1 MEENTMAISNDI
13 LSSTLRIL
21 KDEEVDN
28 LYKATPLLDS
38 IRKQGGVEV
47 VDGGSKLDRPLI
59 LAEHSTIT
67 QLSSGYEP
75 INLSAADVLR
85 VQSYEF
91 QNATIPIIITKV
103 EEMTNKGPRALI
115 DVAQA
120 RMKAAMGQF
129 KREYEKALIAN
140 SSSVLTNLSSLNG
153 VTTGAALGKAS
164 DGFFENKSFG
174 QQINSIGG
182 IAKSS
187 FPEDFQHQRA
197 EITAVTTG
205 GTETIDALTEVYVD
219 AQLRTPDGSSPNL
232 ILCSPDFFKKYKA
245 QLYNNQ
251 RFVDAGTLDGG
262 QMQLAFHGAAL
273 MPSPVM
279 IALDAD
285 QKTDGGTPT
294 GNTQYVACYVLNTK
308 YIKVVYDSDGEF
320 EMTDFMDAT
329 GYASRY
335 AYIMCRMQMV
345 VDHLASQGIVTI
357 DDTL

>member
-38 IRKQGGVEV
+38 IRKQGGVET
-47 VDGGSKLDRPLI
+47 VDGGSKLDRPMI

-75 INLSAADVLR
+75 INLSASDVLR
-85 VQSYEF
+85 HQSYEF

-103 EEMTNKGPRALI
+103 EEMANKGPRAI
-115 DVAQA
+115 VDVAQA

-129 KREYEKALIAN
+129 KREFEKALVAA
-140 SSSVLTNLSSLNG
+140 SSTVLTNLSSLNG
-153 VTTGAALGKAS
+153 VALTTN
-164 DGFFENKSFG
+164 GFFENKNFTL
-174 QQINSIGG
+174 QTNTVGG

-187 FPEDFQHQRA
+187 FPDDFQHQLG
-197 EITAVTTG
+197 EIAAFTAG

-219 AQLRTPDGSSPNL
+219 AQLRTPDGTSPNL
-232 ILCSPDFFKKYKA
+232 ILCSPDLFKKYKA

-262 QMQLAFHGAAL
+262 AMQLAFHGAAL
-273 MPSPVM
+273 IPSPVM
-279 IALDAD
+279 VELDA
-285 QKTDGGTPT
+285 GTNAN
-294 GNTQYVACYVLNTK
+294 GMNAAAYIAAYVLNTK
-308 YIKVVYDSDGEF
+308 YIKLVYDSDGEF

-335 AYIMCRMQMV
+335 AYIFCRMQMV
-345 VDHLASQGIVTI
+345 VDHLASQGLITI
-357 DDTL
+357 KQTL

>member
-1 MEENTMAISNDI
+1 MAISNDI

-47 VDGGSKLDRPLI
+47 VDGGARLDRPMI

-85 VQSYEF
+85 HQSYEF

-103 EEMTNKGPRALI
+103 EEMANKGPRALV

-129 KREYEKALIAN
+129 KREFEKALVAN
-140 SSSVLTNLSSLNG
+140 SSTTLTQLSSLNG
-153 VTTGAALGKAS
+153 VSKTS
-164 DGFFENKSFG
+164 NGFFENRDFTF
-174 QQINSIGG
+174 QTNTIGE

-187 FPEDFQHQRA
+187 FPDDFQHQRA
-197 EITAVTTG
+197 GITAYTAG

-251 RFVDAGTLDGG
+251 RFVDASTLDGG
-262 QMQLAFHGAAL
+262 GMQLAFHGAAL
-273 MPSPVM
+273 VPSPVM
-279 IALDAD
+279 VTLDAGQLD
-285 QKTDGGTPT
+285 NGGPS
-294 GNTQYVACYVLNTK
+294 GNNQYVAAYILNTK
-308 YIKVVYDSDGEF
+308 YIKLVYDSEGEF

-335 AYIMCRMQMV
+335 AYIFCRMQMV

-357 DDTL
+357 DQVL

>member
-1 MEENTMAISNDI
+1 MAISNDI

-38 IRKQGGVEV
+38 IQKQGGVET
-47 VDGGSKLDRPLI
+47 VDGGSKLDRPMI

-75 INLSAADVLR
+75 INLSASDVLR
-85 VQSYEF
+85 HQSYEF

-103 EEMTNKGPRALI
+103 EEMANKGPRALV

-129 KREYEKALIAN
+129 KREYEKALVAN

-153 VTTGAALGKAS
+153 TSATGKSS
-164 DGFFENKSFG
+164 DGFFEALAFG
-174 QQINSIGG
+174 QQLNSVGG
-182 IAKSS
+182 IAKSA
-187 FPEDFQHQRA
+187 FPDDFQHQFA
-197 EITAVTTG
+197 NINAATVG
-205 GTETIDALTEVYVD
+205 GTELIDALTEIYVE
-219 AQLRTPDGSSPNL
+219 AQLRTPDGSAPNL
-232 ILCSPDFFKKYKA
+232 ILVSPLFFKLYKA

-251 RFVDAGTLDGG
+251 RFVDASTLDGG

-273 MPSPVM
+273 IPSPVM
-279 IALDAD
+279 VGLDAD
-285 QKTDGGTPT
+285 GSND
-294 GNTQYVACYVLNTK
+294 VAAYVLNTK
-308 YIKVVYDSDGEF
+308 YIKLVYDSDGDF

-335 AYIMCRMQMV
+335 AYIFCRMQMV
-345 VDHLASQGIVTI
+345 VDHLASQGVITI
-357 DDTL
+357 LNSIANLAP

>member
-1 MEENTMAISNDI
+1 MAISNDI

-38 IRKQGGVEV
+38 IRKQGGVET
-47 VDGGSKLDRPLI
+47 VDGGSKLDRPMI

-75 INLSAADVLR
+75 INLSASDVLR
-85 VQSYEF
+85 HQSYEF

-103 EEMTNKGPRALI
+103 EEMANKGPRAI
-115 DVAQA
+115 VDVAQA

-129 KREYEKALIAN
+129 KREYEKALVAN
-140 SSSVLTNLSSLNG
+140 SSTVLTQLSTLNG
-153 VTTGAALGKAS
+153 VVSGGKNI
-164 DGFFENKSFG
+164 DGFFENEPFG
-174 QQINSIGG
+174 DQINTIGG
-182 IAKSS
+182 IAKAS
-187 FPEDFQHQRA
+187 FPEDFQHQLG
-197 EITAVTTG
+197 EITAITVG
-205 GTETIDALTEVYVD
+205 GTETIDAMTEVYVD

-262 QMQLAFHGAAL
+262 GLQLAFHGAAL
-273 MPSPVM
+273 IPSPVM
-279 IALDAD
+279 VELDAG
-285 QKTDGGTPT
+285 TNAGGI
-294 GNTQYVACYVLNTK
+294 NVAAYIAAYVLNTK
-308 YIKVVYDSDGEF
+308 YIKLVYDSDGEF

-335 AYIMCRMQMV
+335 AYIFCRMQMV
-345 VDHLASQGIVTI
+345 VDHLASQGLITI
-357 DDTL
+357 AQTL

>member
-1 MEENTMAISNDI
+1 MAISNDI

-38 IRKQGGVEV
+38 IRKQGGVET
-47 VDGGSKLDRPLI
+47 VDGGTTLDRPMI

-85 VQSYEF
+85 HQSYSFE
-91 QNATIPIIITKV
+91 NATIPVILTKI
-103 EEMTNKGPRALI
+103 EEMQNKGPRALV

-129 KREYEKALIAN
+129 KREFEKALVAN
-140 SSSVLTNLSSLNG
+140 SSTVLTNLSSLNG
-153 VTTGAALGKAS
+153 TAATGKATN
-164 DGFFENKSFG
+164 GFFENAAFG
-174 QQINSIGG
+174 SQTNTVGG
-182 IAKSS
+182 IAKSD
-187 FPEDFQHQRA
+187 FPEDFQHQLA
-197 EITAVTTG
+197 EVLALTT

-219 AQLRTPDGSSPNL
+219 AQLRTPDGTAPNL

-251 RFVDAGTLDGG
+251 RFVDASTLDGG
-262 QMQLAFHGAAL
+262 AMQLAFHGAAL
-273 MPSPVM
+273 IPSPVM
-279 IALDAD
+279 VSLAAGNDSDGDPASIAA
-285 QKTDGGTPT
+285 
-294 GNTQYVACYVLNTK
+294 YVLNTK
-308 YIKVVYDSDGEF
+308 YIKVVYDSDGDF
-320 EMTDFMDAT
+320 EMTDFIDAT

-335 AYIMCRMQMV
+335 AYIFCRMQMV
-345 VDHLASQGIVTI
+345 VDHLASQGMVII
-357 DDTL
+357 KDGI

>member
-85 VQSYEF
+85 VQTYEF

-129 KREYEKALIAN
+129 KREFEKALVAN

-153 VTTGAALGKAS
+153 VSKTS
-164 DGFFENKSFG
+164 DGFFENKNFG
-174 QQINSIGG
+174 SQTNSVGG
-182 IAKSS
+182 IAKSA
-187 FPEDFQHQRA
+187 FPDDFQHQLG
-197 EITAVTTG
+197 EIAAITTG
-205 GTETIDALTEVYVD
+205 GTETIDALTEVYVE
-219 AQLRTPDGSSPNL
+219 AQLRTPDGSAPNL

-262 QMQLAFHGAAL
+262 QMSLAFHGAAL
-273 MPSPVM
+273 QPSPVM
-279 IALDAD
+279 VQLNAGINAAGMNVAAYIAA
-285 QKTDGGTPT
+285 
-294 GNTQYVACYVLNTK
+294 YVLNTK
-308 YIKVVYDSDGEF
+308 YIKLVYDSDGEF

-357 DDTL
+357 DQTL

>member
-1 MEENTMAISNDI
+1 MAISNDI

-38 IRKQGGVEV
+38 IQKQGGVET
-47 VDGGSKLDRPLI
+47 VDGGSKLDRPMI

-75 INLSAADVLR
+75 INLSASDVLR
-85 VQSYEF
+85 HQSYEF

-103 EEMTNKGPRALI
+103 EEMANKGPRALV

-129 KREYEKALIAN
+129 KREYEKALVAN

-153 VTTGAALGKAS
+153 TAATGKAT
-164 DGFFENKSFG
+164 DGFFETLAFG
-174 QQINSIGG
+174 NQTNTIGG

-187 FPEDFQHQRA
+187 FPDDFQHQYA
-197 EITAVTTG
+197 EIAAATVG
-205 GTETIDALTEVYVD
+205 GTELIDALTEIYVE

-232 ILCSPDFFKKYKA
+232 ILVSPLFFKLYKA

-251 RFVDAGTLDGG
+251 RFVDASTLDGG

-273 MPSPVM
+273 IPSPVM
-279 IALDAD
+279 VGLAAGTTPAPSSFAAD
-285 QKTDGGTPT
+285 I
-294 GNTQYVACYVLNTK
+294 ACYVLNTK
-308 YIKVVYDSDGEF
+308 YIKLVYDSDGDF

-335 AYIMCRMQMV
+335 AYIFCRMQMV
-345 VDHLASQGIVTI
+345 VDHLASQGIVVIKDTI
-357 DDTL
+357 TNLS

>member
-1 MEENTMAISNDI
+1 MAISNDI

-38 IRKQGGVEV
+38 IRKQGGVET
-47 VDGGSKLDRPLI
+47 VDGGSKLDRPMI

-75 INLSAADVLR
+75 INLSASDVLR
-85 VQSYEF
+85 HQSYEF

-103 EEMTNKGPRALI
+103 EEMANKGPRAI
-115 DVAQA
+115 VDVAQA

-129 KREYEKALIAN
+129 KREYERALVAA
-140 SSSVLTNLSSLNG
+140 SSTVLTQLSSLNG
-153 VTTGAALGKAS
+153 IAQS
-164 DGFFENKSFG
+164 RNGFFENSLFG
-174 QQINSIGG
+174 QQTNTVGEID
-182 IAKSS
+182 KQS
-187 FPEDFQHQRA
+187 FPEDFQHQRGEVLA
-197 EITAVTTG
+197 ITVG
-205 GTETIDALTEVYVD
+205 GTETIDAMTEVYVD

-262 QMQLAFHGAAL
+262 GLQLAFHGAAL
-273 MPSPVM
+273 IPSPVM
-279 IALDAD
+279 VTLDAG
-285 QKTDGGTPT
+285 QLTDNTGGVS
-294 GNTQYVACYVLNTK
+294 GNAQYIAAYILNTK
-308 YIKVVYDSDGEF
+308 YIKLVYDSDGEF

-335 AYIMCRMQMV
+335 AYIFCRMQMV
-345 VDHLASQGIVTI
+345 VDHLASQGIITI
-357 DDTL
+357 EQTL

>member
-1 MEENTMAISNDI
+1 MAISNDI

-38 IRKQGGVEV
+38 IKKQGGVET

-103 EEMTNKGPRALI
+103 EEAANKGPRALV

-129 KREYEKALIAN
+129 KREFEKALVAD
-140 SSSVLTNLSSLNG
+140 SSTVLTNLSSLNG
-153 VTTGAALGKAS
+153 TAASGKS
-164 DGFFENKSFG
+164 SNGFFENAAFG
-174 QQINSIGG
+174 SQTNTIGG
-182 IAKSS
+182 IAKSD
-187 FPEDFQHQRA
+187 FPEDFQHQRGEVDA
-197 EITAVTTG
+197 LTTG
-205 GTETIDALTEVYVD
+205 TEIIDALTEVYVE
-219 AQLRTPDGSSPNL
+219 AQLRTPDGTAPNL
-232 ILCSPDFFKKYKA
+232 VLVSPDFFKKYKA

-251 RFVDAGTLDGG
+251 RFVDAQTLDGG

-279 IALDAD
+279 VELDA
-285 QKTDGGTPT
+285 
-294 GNTQYVACYVLNTK
+294 GNNSAANSSYIGAYVLNTK
-308 YIKVVYDSDGEF
+308 YIKLVYDSDGDF

-335 AYIMCRMQMV
+335 AYIFCRMQMV
-345 VDHLASQGIVTI
+345 VDHLASMGIVTI
-357 DDTL
+357 NQSL

>member
-1 MEENTMAISNDI
+1 MAISNDI

-28 LYKATPLLDS
+28 LYKSTPLLDS
-38 IRKQGGVEV
+38 IRKQGGVET
-47 VDGGSKLDRPLI
+47 VDGGAKLDRPMI

-85 VQSYEF
+85 HQSYEF

-103 EEMTNKGPRALI
+103 EEMANKGPRALV

-129 KREYEKALIAN
+129 KREFEKALVAD
-140 SSSVLTNLSSLNG
+140 SSTVLTNLSSLNG
-153 VTTGAALGKAS
+153 VSKATN
-164 DGFFENKSFG
+164 GFFENLNFG
-174 QQINSIGG
+174 DQTNTIGG

-187 FPEDFQHQRA
+187 FTEDFQHQLG
-197 EITAVTTG
+197 EIAAFTAG
-205 GTETIDALTEVYVD
+205 GTETIDALTEVYVES
-219 AQLRTPDGSSPNL
+219 QLRTPDGTAPNL

-251 RFVDAGTLDGG
+251 RFVDAATLDGG

-273 MPSPVM
+273 IPSPVM
-279 IALDAD
+279 VELDA
-285 QKTDGGTPT
+285 GTNAN
-294 GNTQYVACYVLNTK
+294 GINVAAYIAAYVLNTK
-308 YIKVVYDSDGEF
+308 YIKLV
-320 EMTDFMDAT
+320 
-329 GYASRY
+329 
-335 AYIMCRMQMV
+335 
-345 VDHLASQGIVTI
+345 
-357 DDTL
+357 

>member
-1 MEENTMAISNDI
+1 MAISNDI

-28 LYKATPLLDS
+28 LYKSTPLLDS
-38 IRKQGGVEV
+38 IRKQGGVET
-47 VDGGSKLDRPLI
+47 VDGGAKLDRPMI

-85 VQSYEF
+85 HQSYEF

-103 EEMTNKGPRALI
+103 EEMANKGPRALV

-129 KREYEKALIAN
+129 KREFEKALVAD
-140 SSSVLTNLSSLNG
+140 SSTVLTNLSSLNG
-153 VTTGAALGKAS
+153 VNKATN
-164 DGFFENKSFG
+164 GFFENKNFG
-174 QQINSIGG
+174 DQTNDIGG
-182 IAKSS
+182 IDKAN
-187 FPEDFQHQRA
+187 FTEDFQHQLGEVA
-197 EITAVTTG
+197 AFTAG
-205 GTETIDALTEVYVD
+205 GTETIDALTEVYVES
-219 AQLRTPDGSSPNL
+219 QLRTPDGSAPNL

-251 RFVDAGTLDGG
+251 RFVDAATLDGG

-273 MPSPVM
+273 IPSPVM
-279 IALDAD
+279 VELDA
-285 QKTDGGTPT
+285 GTNAN
-294 GNTQYVACYVLNTK
+294 GMNVAAYIAAYVLNTK
-308 YIKVVYDSDGEF
+308 YIKLVYDSDGDF

-335 AYIMCRMQMV
+335 AYIFCRMQLV
-345 VDHLASQGIVTI
+345 VDHLASQGLITI
-357 DDTL
+357 KQSL

>member
-1 MEENTMAISNDI
+1 MAISNDI

-28 LYKATPLLDS
+28 LYKSTPLLDS
-38 IRKQGGVEV
+38 IRKQGGVET

-103 EEMTNKGPRALI
+103 EEMANKGPRALV

-129 KREYEKALIAN
+129 KREYEKALVAN
-140 SSSVLTNLSSLNG
+140 SSTVLTNLSSLNG
-153 VTTGAALGKAS
+153 TAASGKAT
-164 DGFFENKSFG
+164 DGFFENQAFG
-174 QQINSIGG
+174 SQTNSVGG
-182 IAKSS
+182 ITKSS
-187 FPEDFQHQRA
+187 FPDDFQHQLA
-197 EITAVTTG
+197 EITTFTAG
-205 GTETIDALTEVYVD
+205 GTETIDALTEIYVE
-219 AQLRTPDGSSPNL
+219 AQLRTPDGTAPNL
-232 ILCSPDFFKKYKA
+232 ILVSPDLFKKYKA

-251 RFVDAGTLDGG
+251 RFVDANTLDGG
-262 QMQLAFHGAAL
+262 QMQLSFHGAAL
-273 MPSPVM
+273 IPSPVM
-279 IALDAD
+279 VSLAA
-285 QKTDGGTPT
+285 
-294 GNTQYVACYVLNTK
+294 GNTSAGDPASIAAYVLNTK
-308 YIKVVYDSDGEF
+308 YIKLVYDSDGDF

-335 AYIMCRMQMV
+335 AYIFCRMQMV
-345 VDHLASQGIVTI
+345 VDHLASQGLII
-357 DDTL
+357 MKDGI

>member
-1 MEENTMAISNDI
+1 MAISNDI

-28 LYKATPLLDS
+28 LYKATPLLES
-38 IRKQGGVEV
+38 IKSQGGVEV

-67 QLSSGYEP
+67 ELSSGYEP

-103 EEMTNKGPRALI
+103 EEAANKGPRALI

-129 KREYEKALIAN
+129 KREFEKALVAN
-140 SSSVLTNLSSLNG
+140 SSNTLTNLSTLNG
-153 VTTGAALGKAS
+153 TTGALGKS
-164 DGFFENKSFG
+164 TNGFFENELFG
-174 QQINSIGG
+174 DQINTIGG
-182 IAKSS
+182 IVKSN
-187 FPEDFQHQRA
+187 FTEDFQHQLGEVSA
-197 EITAVTTG
+197 FTAG

-219 AQLRTPDGSSPNL
+219 AQLRTPDGSAPNL
-232 ILCSPDFFKKYKA
+232 ILCSPDFFKKYKS

-251 RFVDAGTLDGG
+251 RFVDAQTLDGG

-279 IALDAD
+279 VQLDA
-285 QKTDGGTPT
+285 GTT
-294 GNTQYVACYVLNTK
+294 GSGSMGAAAYIAAYVLNTK
-308 YIKVVYDSDGEF
+308 YIKLVYDSDGDF

-335 AYIMCRMQMV
+335 AYIFCRMQMV
-345 VDHLASQGIVTI
+345 VDHLASQGLITI
-357 DDTL
+357 KQSL

>member
-1 MEENTMAISNDI
+1 MAISNDI

-38 IRKQGGVEV
+38 IRKQGGVET
-47 VDGGSKLDRPLI
+47 VDGGSKLDRPMI

-75 INLSAADVLR
+75 INLSASDVLR
-85 VQSYEF
+85 HQSYEF

-103 EEMTNKGPRALI
+103 EEMANKGPRAI
-115 DVAQA
+115 VDVAQA

-129 KREYEKALIAN
+129 KREYERALVAN
-140 SSSVLTNLSSLNG
+140 SSTVLTQLSSLNG
-153 VTTGAALGKAS
+153 IAGQD
-164 DGFFENKSFG
+164 DGFFENLNFG
-174 QQINSIGG
+174 SQLNTVGE

-187 FPEDFQHQRA
+187 FPEDFQHQLG
-197 EITAVTTG
+197 EISAITTG
-205 GTETIDALTEVYVD
+205 GTETIDAMTEVYVD

-262 QMQLAFHGAAL
+262 GLQLAFHGAAL
-273 MPSPVM
+273 IPSPVM
-279 IALDAD
+279 VELDA
-285 QKTDGGTPT
+285 GTNAA
-294 GNTQYVACYVLNTK
+294 GINVAAYIAAYVLNTK
-308 YIKVVYDSDGEF
+308 YIKLVYDSDGEF

-335 AYIMCRMQMV
+335 AYIFCRMQMV
-345 VDHLASQGIVTI
+345 VDHLASQGLITI
-357 DDTL
+357 AQTL